1 MTKNTIGHNIRTLRK
16 EHNMTQ
22 EQLAQQ
28 LSMKRQTLSNYEIGK
43 RIPDIYELIT
53 IADIFDVTLD
63 EIAGRKKSGKGCT
76 KKADPPLTGSQPD

>member
-28 LSMKRQTLSNYEIGK
+28 LNMKRQTLSNYEIGK

-76 KKADPPLTGSQPD
+76 KKADTPLTGSQPD

>member
-28 LSMKRQTLSNYEIGK
+28 LNMKRQTLSNYEIGK

-76 KKADPPLTGSQPD
+76 QKVDTPLTGSQPD